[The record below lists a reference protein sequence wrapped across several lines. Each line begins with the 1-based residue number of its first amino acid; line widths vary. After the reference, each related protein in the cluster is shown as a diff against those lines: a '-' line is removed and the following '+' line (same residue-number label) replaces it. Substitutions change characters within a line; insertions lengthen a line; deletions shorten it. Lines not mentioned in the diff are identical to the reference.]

1 MIEGRMPQPTDPS
14 SNELS
19 MSDLVGQPAPAAVP
33 APAMPVSPVVEEG
46 PQPTPGDAYHPTELP
61 GPAVFRNPYAA
72 GHSTHMADFGAPINV
87 VPGLKATLQA
97 ANLRPNL
104 APHYDTFAAH
114 GLIAPAE
121 LPTTIL
127 GKIAQKLHFKDILS
141 HKNMKYVGVG
151 LLSFAIFLFVFNFQ
165 ILSTQLGYWLNPPKP
180 QAPIAETLPS
190 AEVAAA
196 VPAAE
201 QPEVVPAGDVMFI
214 PKINLANVPVV
225 FEPSI
230 AEAAIQKSL
239 QRGIVHYA
247 GTALPGERS
256 NAVIVGH
263 SSNDWWEPG
272 SYKFV
277 FALLEKMA
285 VGDQIQINYQQK
297 KYVYEVTSSKVV
309 EPTEISVLQPT
320 SEPQLTLITCTPP
333 GTSWKR
339 LVVTAK
345 QIQPLPS
352 TPKVIVAE
360 TTPQADTELAL
371 PGSAPGFFEQLKRW
385 LGLAEAN

>member
-1 MIEGRMPQPTDPS
+1 MPQPSDTS
-14 SNELS
+14 NNELN
-19 MSDLVGQPAPAAVP
+19 MSDMIGQNAPAP
-33 APAMPVSPVVEEG
+33 VSASSIPESTDSTPD
-46 PQPTPGDAYHPTELP
+46 PQPTPGSATHPTQP
-61 GPAVFRNPYAA
+61 APAVFRNPYAA
-72 GHSTHMADFGAPINV
+72 GQSTHMADFGAPV
-87 VPGLKATLQA
+87 GVPPHALPTKVTGKPSK
-97 ANLRPNL
+97 LRPNL
-104 APHYDTFAAH
+104 APHFDTFVAH
-114 GLIAPAE
+114 GVLPPEPA
-121 LPTTIL
+121 PTTIL
-127 GKIAQKLHFKDILS
+127 GKISQKLHLKSILS

-151 LLSFAIFLFVFNFQ
+151 VLSFAIFLFVFNFQ
-165 ILSTQLGYWLNPPKP
+165 TLSTQLGYWLNPPKP

-190 AEVAAA
+190 TEVATTVAA
-196 VPAAE
+196 DQAE
-201 QPEVVPAGDVMFI
+201 TVDTGDIIII
-214 PKINLANVPVV
+214 PKLNLNNVPVI
-225 FEPSI
+225 FEQSI

-239 QRGIVHYA
+239 QSGVVHYA
-247 GTALPGERS
+247 GTAVPGERS

-285 VGDQIQINYQQK
+285 VGDQIQINYKQK
-297 KYVYEVTSSKVV
+297 KYVYEVTGSKVV

-320 SEPQLTLITCTPP
+320 TEPQLTLITCTPP

-352 TPKVIVAE
+352 VPKAVVAE
-360 TTPQADTELAL
+360 STPAADKELAL

-385 LGLAEAN
+385 LGLASESN